1 MAIRQVVTTTGEAV
15 YCGDDRVVIGT
26 PDPTES
32 PYPTGQS
39 PGARVVE
46 IVEDEND

>member
-1 MAIRQVVTTTGEAV
+1 MAIRQVVTSEGDAV
-15 YCGDDRVVIGT
+15 YREDDRVVIGT
-26 PDPTES
+26 PDPAES
-32 PYPTGQS
+32 PYPTGRS